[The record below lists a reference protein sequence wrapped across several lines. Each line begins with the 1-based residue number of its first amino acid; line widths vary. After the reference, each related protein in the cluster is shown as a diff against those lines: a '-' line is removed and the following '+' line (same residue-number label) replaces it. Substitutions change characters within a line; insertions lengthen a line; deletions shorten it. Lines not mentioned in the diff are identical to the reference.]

1 MFNRRAVLYGD
12 VGFGRD
18 GVLSL
23 PKPSFLLSQKPSL
36 GRIVDGLLP
45 QKHAQLR
52 AADFFALSPGFP
64 AHVIR
69 RSDAPERCG
78 RLCFRSSMR
87 GSTLGIRLNGRR
99 L

>member
-64 AHVIR
+64 GFRV
-69 RSDAPERCG
+69 RSEELLQRIDV
-78 RLCFRSSMR
+78 RLE
-87 GSTLGIRLNGRR
+87 NGRR
-99 L
+99 FLLRAHAACK